1 MKKYGLLLLLPLLA
15 ISYYLLNE
23 KQDKTIE
30 MPAPTEGTIVKMDM
44 EEGDNKTKREAWFEL
59 MHKTEEGVDWKMV
72 EHDNMMS
79 SYQDKLRRKQ
89 DVSTRGDIE
98 PVADGILEGAWSE
111 RGASEVAGNV
121 RITAYD
127 STTDI
132 LYAISDG
139 GTLWQGDLSGF
150 FWEVLNQEIQFSA
163 GLLEVAHLQDGT
175 FRIIASINNRPFYSD
190 DIGVTWNPASNWN
203 TQGGSRLFDS
213 HVIQNENTGIN

>member
-15 ISYYLLNE
+15 ISYYLLHE

-30 MPAPTEGTIVKMDM
+30 MPVPTGGTIVKMDM

-98 PVADGILEGAWSE
+98 PVADGILKGAWSE

-139 GTLWQGDLSGF
+139 GTL
-150 FWEVLNQEIQFSA
+150 
-163 GLLEVAHLQDGT
+163 
-175 FRIIASINNRPFYSD
+175 
-190 DIGVTWNPASNWN
+190 
-203 TQGGSRLFDS
+203 
-213 HVIQNENTGIN
+213 